1 MTTEEREKTFSFDL
15 NAFLYRGSILKNSD
29 SVLALVVYTGTDTKQ
44 IKNFG
49 KYRLKLPSYYKTLGL
64 IFRYTLTL
72 ILFLTGALTMANN
85 AWSNRHFNQ
94 HQYIYYGVDTLSLS
108 FISVKTFFY
117 FIVMTSMIAY
127 NCVEIILQVSKL
139 VYTWFIHQDAQMAI
153 PDFIAKDILKCSVLD
168 LDLIGDLGEIE
179 YLLCDKT
186 GTLTK
191 NILEFKAVAFP

>member
-1 MTTEEREKTFSFDL
+1 
-15 NAFLYRGSILKNSD
+15 
-29 SVLALVVYTGTDTKQ
+29 
-44 IKNFG
+44 
-49 KYRLKLPSYYKTLGL
+49 
-64 IFRYTLTL
+64 
-72 ILFLTGALTMANN
+72 
-85 AWSNRHFNQ
+85 
-94 HQYIYYGVDTLSLS
+94 
-108 FISVKTFFY
+108 
-117 FIVMTSMIAY
+117 MTSMIAY